1 MKKKIEFTQ
10 DEAINLLALLNI
22 SLKTE
27 GMNIAKTVVY
37 FQDKFEQAFIVPGPT
52 GPTGDKGETGIRVK
66 ENGVKKVKELAKA

>member
-37 FQDKFEQAFIVPGPT
+37 FQDKFEQAFTEVVKANIK
-52 GPTGDKGETGIRVK
+52 DK
-66 ENGVKKVKELAKA
+66 ENGVKKVKELEKV

>member
-27 GMNIAKTVVY
+27 GMNIAKTVVH
-37 FQDKFEQAFIVPGPT
+37 FQDKFEQAFTVPGPN
-52 GPTGDKGETGIRVK
+52 GPKGEPGEVGVRVK
-66 ENGVKKVKELAKA
+66 ENGIKKVKELAKA

>member
-27 GMNIAKTVVY
+27 GINIAKTVVY
-37 FQDKFEQAFIVPGPT
+37 FQDKFEKAFSEEIE
-52 GPTGDKGETGIRVK
+52 KAQK
-66 ENGVKKVKELAKA
+66 NGVKKVKEQPINV